1 MPAVDP
7 ARLKTQIDHL
17 ISFFNTPDT
26 FHREL
31 QLVFELYANRTLRMG
46 DYISSQPLIPL
57 YHLPDPVMRQVEL
70 RIKQHLQK
78 EPLTGFA
85 IADEL
90 WTDEFFEIR
99 QLAGYTLG
107 MITLDDPEPVVRR
120 LKTWLSPE
128 LDQALT
134 TDLLSV
140 GTHRL
145 RQDFPLE
152 WEQLIES
159 YLSQNDPRMVG
170 LGIQGL
176 RVSLQHHSDKLLPTI
191 FRLISPLMREV
202 DQNLSK
208 ELELLIKAMSR
219 VSPTETA
226 YYLKQTL
233 SISESEGLPRLVKQ
247 CLPFFDEDLQNELRP
262 SLL

>member
-1 MPAVDP
+1 MPAVNP
-7 ARLKTQIDHL
+7 ARLKNQIDHMV
-17 ISFFNTPDT
+17 SFITKPDA

-31 QLVFELYANRTLRMG
+31 QMVFEFYANRTLRMG

-57 YHLPDPVMRQVEL
+57 YHLPDPVIRQVEL
-70 RIKQHLQK
+70 SIRQHIQE
-78 EPLTGFA
+78 EPLDGFA

-99 QLAGYTLG
+99 HLAGYTLG
-107 MITLDDPEPVVRR
+107 MIPLEDPEPVCRR
-120 LKTWLSPE
+120 LRTWLSPD

-134 TDLLSV
+134 TDLLSR
-140 GTHRL
+140 GTHTLRL
-145 RQDFPLE
+145 DFPLV
-152 WEQLIES
+152 WEQFIES
-159 YLSQNDPRMVG
+159 YLSHIDPRMVG

-176 RVSLQHHSDKLLPTI
+176 RVSLQHRSDKLLPSV
-191 FRLISPLMREV
+191 FRLISPLVIEV
-202 DQNLSK
+202 DQTLSK
-208 ELELLIKAMSR
+208 ELEHLIKAMSV

-233 SISESEGLPRLVKQ
+233 SISDSEGLTRLVKQ
-247 CLPFFDEDLQNELRP
+247 CLPFFDDDLQIELRP